1 MVLPNWDALPVRT
14 KRSRKRLYA
23 LIASE
28 YSLTAWKSL
37 PYNVKRSKKH
47 LYNYIASQK
56 NLEEYDELAKNNMR
70 STRLLYTY
78 IKENA
83 SGSKPT
89 LTVKVKD
96 GEDNVSGATVTI
108 GTTEKTT
115 DASGETTYSLDYD
128 NYTVEVE
135 KTYYEDYTENIKFR
149 ANHKT
154 FTIPLEPTLY
164 KVTVTAKDGSANALS
179 NATVNIKQSTT
190 TLATGK
196 TGTDGKVELNV
207 RAGTFTLEAESSD
220 KTLSYTGSLT
230 VDGEE
235 SETITLTAPVS
246 TGTVTVTCQ
255 DSEQTPLEYASIF
268 LCDSNQMPTQQ
279 DDSMVVANGF
289 TESDG
294 TATLTLY
301 DKETHQATE
310 VTDIPFDDYYLFAV
324 NNDDSLNYTGTLTV
338 DGDETV
344 TITLTEQ
351 QGGDE

>member
-23 LIASE
+23 LLASE
-28 YSLTAWKSL
+28 LSLTAWKSL

-108 GTTEKTT
+108 GSTEKTT

-128 NYTVEVE
+128 NYTIEVE
-135 KTYYEDYTENIKFR
+135 ATGFEDYTENIKFR

-154 FTIPLEPTLY
+154 FTIPLEATLC
-164 KVTVTAKDGSANALS
+164 KVTVTAKDGSANKLEDAVVTLS
-179 NATVNIKQSTT
+179 LDATEVASGTT
-190 TLATGK
+190 DKDGVCVLEDIRF
-196 TGTDGKVELNV
+196 GTY
-207 RAGTFTLEAESSD
+207 TLEAVSD
-220 KTLSYTGSLT
+220 DETLAYSGSLT
-230 VDGEE
+230 VDDDETA
-235 SETITLTAPVS
+235 TITLTAAAS
-246 TGTVTVTCQ
+246 TGTVTVTCENDLSQKLDSTTVTLKQ
-255 DSEQTPLEYASIF
+255 DSETIATGTSGDGGVCVLEDVPY
-268 LCDSNQMPTQQ
+268 
-279 DDSMVVANGF
+279 
-289 TESDG
+289 G
-294 TATLTLY
+294 TYTLEAENTN
-301 DKETHQATE
+301 
-310 VTDIPFDDYYLFAV
+310 LFV
-324 NNDDSLNYTGTLTV
+324 SYTGSLTV

-344 TITLTEQ
+344 TITLAPV
-351 QGGDE
+351 

>member
-14 KRSRKRLYA
+14 KRSRKRLYTVLA
-23 LIASE
+23 TE

-47 LYNYIASQK
+47 LYNYIASAK

-89 LTVKVKD
+89 LTIKVKD
-96 GEDNVSGATVTI
+96 GDSNVSGATVTI
-108 GTTEKTT
+108 GSTEKTT
-115 DASGETTYSLDYD
+115 DASGETTYTLDYD

-135 KTYYEDYTENIKFR
+135 KSGYEDYTENIKFR

-154 FTIPLEPTLY
+154 FTIPLE
-164 KVTVTAKDGSANALS
+164 A
-179 NATVNIKQSTT
+179 I
-190 TLATGK
+190 
-196 TGTDGKVELNV
+196 
-207 RAGTFTLEAESSD
+207 
-220 KTLSYTGSLT
+220 
-230 VDGEE
+230 
-235 SETITLTAPVS
+235 PVS

-255 DSEQTPLEYASIF
+255 DSEENKLEYAIVK
-268 LCDSNQMPTQQ
+268 LCSDDQTPSASNLVGAGITDENGECTIMEV
-279 DDSMVVANGF
+279 DDQ
-289 TESDG
+289 
-294 TATLTLY
+294 LIP
-301 DKETHQATE
+301 TE
-310 VTDIPFDDYYLFAV
+310 VVKQVEYGNYYLYGY
-324 NNDDSLNYTGTLTV
+324 NTDDSLTYTGTLTV

-344 TITLTEQ
+344 TITLTAA

>member
-14 KRSRKRLYA
+14 KRSRKRLYTVLA
-23 LIASE
+23 TE

-47 LYNYIASQK
+47 LYNYIASAK

-128 NYTVEVE
+128 NYTIEVE
-135 KTYYEDYTENIKFR
+135 KTGYEDYSENIKFR

-154 FTIPLEPTLY
+154 FTIPLEAVTY
-164 KVTVTAKDGSANALS
+164 KVTVTAKDGSANALN
-179 NATVNIKQSTT
+179 NATVNIKADTT
-190 TLATGK
+190 VVATGK
-196 TGTDGKVELNV
+196 TGTDGKVELTGV
-207 RAGTFTLEAESSD
+207 RFGTYTLEAESSD
-220 KTLSYTGSLT
+220 KSLSYTGSLV
-230 VDGEE
+230 VDGDETA
-235 SETITLTAPVS
+235 TITLTEVVS

-255 DSEQTPLEYASIF
+255 NSSEEKLSGTLLVLSTEQFNPSNPDTASIVGVGAATSATGVYTINEF
-268 LCDSNQMPTQQ
+268 EGQ
-279 DDSMVVANGF
+279 
-289 TESDG
+289 G
-294 TATLTLY
+294 TP
-301 DKETHQATE
+301 
-310 VTDIPFDDYYLFAV
+310 TDIVKDVPFGNYYLYA
-324 NNDDSLNYTGTLTV
+324 NNNMELFYNGTLTV
-338 DGDETV
+338 DGDEEV
-344 TITLTEQ
+344 TITLIEA
-351 QGGDE
+351 GGK

>member
-1 MVLPNWDALPVRT
+1 MTLPSWDSLPIRT
-14 KRSRKRLYA
+14 KRSRKRLYGV
-23 LIASE
+23 IAAE

-37 PYNVKRSKKH
+37 PHNVKRSKKH
-47 LYNYIASQK
+47 LYNYIASAK

-70 STRLLYTY
+70 STRNLYTY

-108 GTTEKTT
+108 GSTEKTT

-135 KTYYEDYTENIKFR
+135 KSGYEDYTENIKFR

-154 FTIPLEPTLY
+154 FTIPLEATQY
-164 KVTVTAKDGSANALS
+164 KVTVTAKDSSANALS

-220 KTLSYTGSLT
+220 ETLSYSGSLT

-235 SETITLTAPVS
+235 SETITLTAPVE

-255 DSEQTPLEYASIF
+255 AYDDEVQEYYPVSNALVF
-268 LCDSNQMPTQQ
+268 LCDTNQLPSQQ
-279 DDSMVVANGF
+279 DDSNLVASGNSGN
-289 TESDG
+289 TG
-294 TATLTLY
+294 TVTLLLY
-301 DKETHQATE
+301 DTDAHQPTE
-310 VTDIPFDDYYLFAV
+310 VTDIPFDDYYLFV
-324 NNDDSLNYTGTLTV
+324 QRSSYENYNSTLTV
-338 DGDETV
+338 DGNETV
-344 TITLTEQ
+344 TITLTE
-351 QGGDE
+351 G

>member
-14 KRSRKRLYA
+14 KRSRKRLYTVLA
-23 LIASE
+23 TE

-70 STRLLYTY
+70 STRKLYTY

-128 NYTVEVE
+128 NYTIEVE
-135 KTYYEDYTENIKFR
+135 ATGFEDYTENIKFR

-154 FTIPLEPTLY
+154 FTIPLEATLC
-164 KVTVTAKDGSANALS
+164 KVTVTAKDGSANKLKDADITLS
-179 NATVNIKQSTT
+179 LDSTEIASGT
-190 TLATGK
+190 TDKDGVCILEEIRF
-196 TGTDGKVELNV
+196 GTY
-207 RAGTFTLEAESSD
+207 TLEAVSD
-220 KTLSYTGSLT
+220 DETLTYTGSLT
-230 VDGEE
+230 VDG
-235 SETITLTAPVS
+235 
-246 TGTVTVTCQ
+246 
-255 DSEQTPLEYASIF
+255 
-268 LCDSNQMPTQQ
+268 
-279 DDSMVVANGF
+279 
-289 TESDG
+289 
-294 TATLTLY
+294 
-301 DKETHQATE
+301 
-310 VTDIPFDDYYLFAV
+310 
-324 NNDDSLNYTGTLTV
+324 
-338 DGDETV
+338 DETA
-344 TITLTEQ
+344 TITLTEAE
-351 QGGDE
+351 GAE

>member
-1 MVLPNWDALPVRT
+1 MTLPNWDALPVRT
-14 KRSRKRLYA
+14 KRSRKRLYT

-28 YSLTAWKSL
+28 LSLTAWKSL
-37 PYNVKRSKKH
+37 PNNVKRSKIH

-89 LTVKVKD
+89 LTIKVKD
-96 GEDNVSGATVTI
+96 GETNVSGATVTI

-135 KTYYEDYTENIKFR
+135 KNYYEDYTENIKFR

-179 NATVNIKQSTT
+179 NATVNIKQSTNV
-190 TLATGK
+190 LATGK
-196 TGTDGKVELNV
+196 TGTDGKVELSV

-220 KTLSYTGSLT
+220 KSLSYSGSLT

-235 SETITLTAPVS
+235 TATITLTAP
-246 TGTVTVTCQ
+246 TGTVSITCHEE
-255 DSEQTPLEYASIF
+255 DA
-268 LCDSNQMPTQQ
+268 PTADIAVYLYTGDTKPSSQ
-279 DDSMVVANGF
+279 DDSMVIAYGLSAD
-289 TESDG
+289 ESG
-294 TATLTLY
+294 LAEMHIY
-301 DKETHQATE
+301 DTSSHQATE
-310 VTDIPFDDYYLFAV
+310 VDDIPFGSYKLYAIDTVYDTYSY
-324 NNDDSLNYTGTLTV
+324 DGTLTV
-338 DGDETV
+338 DGNE
-344 TITLTEQ
+344 TLTINLTEPE
-351 QGGDE
+351 GGK

>member
-1 MVLPNWDALPVRT
+1 MTLPNWDALPVRT

-23 LIASE
+23 LLASE
-28 YSLTAWKSL
+28 LSLTAWKSL

-89 LTVKVKD
+89 LKFKVKD
-96 GEDNVSGATVTI
+96 GESNVSGATVTI
-108 GTTEKTT
+108 GSTDKTT
-115 DASGETTYSLDYD
+115 NGSGECTFTLDYD

-135 KTYYEDYTENIKFR
+135 KSGYEDYTENIKFR

-154 FTIPLEPTLY
+154 FTIPLEATKY
-164 KVTVTAKDGSANALS
+164 KVTVTAKDSSANALS
-179 NATVNIKQSTT
+179 NATVNIKADTT
-190 TLATGK
+190 VMATGK
-196 TGTDGKVELNV
+196 TGTDGKVELSV
-207 RAGTFTLEAESSD
+207 RTGTYTLEATSSD
-220 KTLSYTGSLT
+220 ETLSYSGSLV

-235 SETITLTAPVS
+235 TETITLTAEVS

-255 DSEQTPLEYASIF
+255 DESENPLEFASIF

-279 DDSMVVANGF
+279 DDSMLVAEGLS
-289 TESDG
+289 ESDG

-301 DKETHQATE
+301 DKETHQTTE

-324 NNDDSLNYTGTLTV
+324 NNDDTLNYAGTLTV
-338 DGDETV
+338 DGDETT
-344 TITLTEQ
+344 TITLTS
-351 QGGDE
+351 G

>member
-1 MVLPNWDALPVRT
+1 MTLPSWDSLPIRT
-14 KRSRKRLYA
+14 KRSRKRLYGV
-23 LIASE
+23 IAAE

-37 PYNVKRSKKH
+37 PHNVKRSKKH
-47 LYNYIASQK
+47 LYNYIASAK

-108 GTTEKTT
+108 GSTEKTT

-135 KTYYEDYTENIKFR
+135 KSGYEDYTENIKFR

-154 FTIPLEPTLY
+154 FTIPLEATQY
-164 KVTVTAKDGSANALS
+164 KVTVTAKDSSANALS

-220 KTLSYTGSLT
+220 ETLSYSGSLT

-235 SETITLTAPVS
+235 SETITLTAPVE

-255 DSEQTPLEYASIF
+255 TDPDNPVSNALVY
-268 LCDSNQMPTQQ
+268 LCDTNEFPSQQ
-279 DDSMVVANGF
+279 DDSHIVAIGRTDSNGE
-289 TESDG
+289 TTLALWDK
-294 TATLTLY
+294 TA
-301 DKETHQATE
+301 HQPTQDD
-310 VTDIPFDDYYLFAV
+310 DIPFGNYYIFVTSAY
-324 NNDDSLNYTGTLTV
+324 DPYSGTLTV

-344 TITLTEQ
+344 TITLTE
-351 QGGDE
+351 G